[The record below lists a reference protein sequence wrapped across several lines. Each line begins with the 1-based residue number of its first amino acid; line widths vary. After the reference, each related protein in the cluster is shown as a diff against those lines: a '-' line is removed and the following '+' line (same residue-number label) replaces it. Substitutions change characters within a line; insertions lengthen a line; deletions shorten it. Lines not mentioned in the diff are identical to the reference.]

1 MEMGG
6 REEIILERETASL
19 IIPKILPEVIT
30 TSSINPSLK
39 RTTIYRRWFIF
50 ICTKRST
57 SYIGLRGDERSKE
70 N

>member
-19 IIPKILPEVIT
+19 IILKILPEVIT

-39 RTTIYRRWFIF
+39 RTTIYR
-50 ICTKRST
+50 
-57 SYIGLRGDERSKE
+57 
-70 N
+70 